1 MLYAS
6 WLLLHLLGVIV
17 WVGGMFFAYF
27 CLRPAAAAVLMPPQR
42 LPLWNATFSRFLR
55 YAALAVVAV
64 LVSGSAMLAQVG
76 MRNAPLGWHLML
88 GLGLLMGLVFV
99 YVYAYLYPKLRK
111 ACQSSQWEQAARAL
125 DRIRHMVAV
134 NLGLSALTLLAA
146 LLVR

>member
-27 CLRPAAAAVLMPPQR
+27 CLRPAAASTLDPAQR
-42 LPLWNATFSRFLR
+42 LPLWNSTFARFLR
-55 YAALAVVAV
+55 YAALAVVAI

-76 MRNAPLGWHLML
+76 MRNAPLGWHVML
-88 GLGLLMGLVFV
+88 GLGLLMSLVFV
-99 YVYAYLYPKLRK
+99 YVYAYLYPMLRS
-111 ACQSSQWEQAARAL
+111 ACQAADWPAAARAL

-134 NLGLSALTLLAA
+134 NLGLSLLTVLAA